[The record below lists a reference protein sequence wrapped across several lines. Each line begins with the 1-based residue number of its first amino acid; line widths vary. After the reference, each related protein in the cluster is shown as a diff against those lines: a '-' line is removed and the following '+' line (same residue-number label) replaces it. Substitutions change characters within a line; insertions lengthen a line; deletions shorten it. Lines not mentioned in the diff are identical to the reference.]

1 MPAGV
6 RQHNC
11 VEKFL
16 TSALSSESLRLGL
29 KTDQISFTA
38 QVRSWKE
45 IIQCIVDLFIQDMFL
60 FMQWNSHGGKLFFPC
75 KHQPFL
81 SSNVKS
87 EGCLSDYRF
96 WAEIGKRC
104 STSSSI
110 RDPNMATQEAN
121 RSASPALPNPPATMC
136 RATVE
141 TTRFGVWGNW
151 VIRWSRTRASRACM
165 NYCTEPSQCL
175 PLL

>member
-1 MPAGV
+1 MPMPAGV

-29 KTDQISFTA
+29 KADQISFTA
-38 QVRSWKE
+38 QIRSWKG

-104 STSSSI
+104 STSGV
-110 RDPNMATQEAN
+110 RDPNLATQEAN
-121 RSASPALPNPPATMC
+121 RSAMPAQHYQN
-136 RATVE
+136 
-141 TTRFGVWGNW
+141 F
-151 VIRWSRTRASRACM
+151 
-165 NYCTEPSQCL
+165 
-175 PLL
+175 LLLCAGQLWKQHGLVFEAIE